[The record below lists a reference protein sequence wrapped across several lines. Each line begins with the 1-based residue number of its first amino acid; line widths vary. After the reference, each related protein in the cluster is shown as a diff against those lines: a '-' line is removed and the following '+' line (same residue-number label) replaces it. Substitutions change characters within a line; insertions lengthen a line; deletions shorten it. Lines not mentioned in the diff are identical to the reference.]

1 LQIID
6 QLEALI
12 ETSRRVPM
20 SSLRMVDYHVAREMI
35 ERLRVNVPASII
47 ESERMLQER
56 ERILEAAEAEAA
68 AIVEQAKR
76 RAQEILSNDALIA
89 AAKRE
94 AERIVLDSQLAA
106 QRRRDEADRYAASV
120 LEQLAEKLQV
130 ITRQV
135 ENGLELLRQ
144 NLELSNPEQP
154 GQKRE

>member
-12 ETSRRVPM
+12 ENSRRVPM
-20 SSLRMVDYHVAREMI
+20 SSLRMVDANAAREMI

-76 RAQEILSNDALIA
+76 RAQELLSHDALVA

-120 LEQLAEKLQV
+120 LEELAEKLHV
-130 ITRQV
+130 ISRQV

-144 NLELSNPEQP
+144 NLELGRPERPEQ
-154 GQKRE
+154 KE

>member
-1 LQIID
+1 
-6 QLEALI
+6 
-12 ETSRRVPM
+12 M
-20 SSLRMVDYHVAREMI
+20 SSLRMVDANAAREMI

-76 RAQEILSNDALIA
+76 RAQEILSHDALVA

-106 QRRRDEADRYAASV
+106 QRRRDEADRYAAGV
-120 LEQLAEKLQV
+120 LEELAEELHV
-130 ITRQV
+130 ISRQV

-144 NLELSNPEQP
+144 NLELSRSERPEQ
-154 GQKRE
+154 KE

>member
-1 LQIID
+1 MQIID

-12 ETSRRVPM
+12 ENSRRVPM
-20 SSLRMVDYHVAREMI
+20 SSLRMVDFNAAREII
-35 ERLRVNVPASII
+35 ERLRINVPASII

-56 ERILEAAEAEAA
+56 ERILKAAEAEAA

-76 RAQEILSNDALIA
+76 RAQELLSNDALIS

-106 QRRRDEADRYAASV
+106 QRRRDEADRYAAGV
-120 LEQLAEKLQV
+120 LEELAEKLHV
-130 ITRQV
+130 ISRQV

-144 NLELSNPEQP
+144 NLEPSRPERPEQ
-154 GQKRE
+154 KE

>member
-1 LQIID
+1 
-6 QLEALI
+6 
-12 ETSRRVPM
+12 M
-20 SSLRMVDYHVAREMI
+20 SSLRMVDANAAREMI

-68 AIVEQAKR
+68 ATVEQAKR
-76 RAQEILSNDALIA
+76 RAQELLSHDALVA

-120 LEQLAEKLQV
+120 LEELAEKLHV
-130 ITRQV
+130 ISRQV

-144 NLELSNPEQP
+144 NLELGRPERPEQ
-154 GQKRE
+154 KE

>member
-1 LQIID
+1 
-6 QLEALI
+6 
-12 ETSRRVPM
+12 M
-20 SSLRMVDYHVAREMI
+20 SSLRMVDANAAREMI

-76 RAQEILSNDALIA
+76 RAQEILSHDALVA

-106 QRRRDEADRYAASV
+106 QRRRDEADRYAAGV
-120 LEQLAEKLQV
+120 LEELAEKLHV
-130 ITRQV
+130 ISRQV

-144 NLELSNPEQP
+144 NLELSRSERPEQ
-154 GQKRE
+154 KE